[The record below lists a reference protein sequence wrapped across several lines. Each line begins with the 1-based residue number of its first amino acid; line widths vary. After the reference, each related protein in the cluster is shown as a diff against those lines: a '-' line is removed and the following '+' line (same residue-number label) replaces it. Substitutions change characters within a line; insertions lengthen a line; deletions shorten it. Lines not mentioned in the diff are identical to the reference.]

1 MELDFPVVVLEAR
14 PGLWCASV
22 PWIAPLAEPSTG
34 PHRTAVV
41 EEILQRV
48 ARATRE
54 QLEPHAYD
62 QLVAP
67 ENLRATSLE
76 IAVERRVREDRPPV
90 ELTATLPVVAGAR
103 EDGLARA
110 WLPTAPGECVAAERA
125 DDLPATLATWA
136 GEWADARDAD
146 TLAPLEAAGPP
157 RLETT
162 DLTLSLDPDDE
173 SASREM
179 GRLVRP
185 TALHE
190 AATNLTHLAAE
201 GTTRRA
207 FGREQTTGELV
218 DAITA
223 SNPSHICLVGP
234 PGAGKTAI
242 IEEAV
247 RRAVELQ
254 ANYQQRR
261 DVWRT
266 GGEQMMAGTD
276 GRGDWQQRALRIC
289 RELARRDD
297 VLVVDDLAGF
307 ALAGSRGGHANLAR
321 FLEPEMAEDRFSTI
335 AEATD
340 RTLDR
345 VRQEVPGFVESFRLV
360 RVPEMSLR
368 KTYQVA
374 GAYVRHLEATHQVAV
389 APDAVETAVDLCD
402 RYLRRESLPGKAIRL
417 LETAARDADRRAR
430 SRPGRTELDQA
441 AIAHTVHRETGLP
454 RRILDAD
461 RGRSADEVRRAFE
474 RRVFGQPAASETVS
488 RLGAAIE
495 QGLAHPDQPF
505 ASLLLIGP
513 SGVGKTET
521 ARALADEVFGSPHRL
536 IRFDMSEFGE
546 PRAASRLIGSR
557 ESPEGELTGRIRT
570 QPHTV
575 LLFDEVEKAHRRV
588 LDLLL
593 QILDDGRLT
602 DASGR
607 TVDFCNTVVAM
618 TSNLG
623 ADEPIDPEAYRR
635 AAEEYFRPE
644 FFNRLDRIVPYEP
657 LDRETLRRIARR
669 ALGEILDRRGLQ
681 QPNILVD
688 VSPDLVDHLVAG
700 ATDRRYGARTLQHG
714 IERELLTPLA
724 HQMTRHEADGELTRV
739 RVTPSDT
746 GDEQTI
752 ALDLQTIEPADPLPS
767 SDEIPRGRPARDVQ
781 ERIERLLADFDA
793 LRDSEAMAE
802 VDARHGELLEAFNE
816 DLAADSDAGE
826 ALRQCEI
833 VRQQVDSILD
843 RIRDLLGEE
852 APDEPEMPELDA
864 FDQTRRH
871 RWNMRLDRLEHHL
884 LWLARQLHASRKRRV
899 DSGTLLAR
907 GLAGP
912 TGRLVELWWAV
923 AATFAD
929 ISDIE
934 LAVAIEHEGRWQPF
948 DPPDR
953 HRGLPIGDQTQGS
966 PAVALS
972 AEHPGIRDVFEQLSG
987 YLFAPQPPTRGRHA
1001 LMLASAADWGT
1012 SDPEQ
1017 LVERLAERPPDAD
1030 DARLEYRLESGR
1042 LEDLRLQTDEVCP
1055 AIDSGEFPDFARRL
1069 VLRRLEQLEVQL

>member
-1 MELDFPVVVLEAR
+1 VELAFPVVVLESR
-14 PGLWCASV
+14 PGLWRASV
-22 PWIAPLAEPSTG
+22 PWIEPLADPSTG
-34 PHRTAVV
+34 PHRTAVLD
-41 EEILQRV
+41 EILQRT
-48 ARATRE
+48 AEATRQ
-54 QLEPHAYD
+54 QLEPADYD

-67 ENLRATSLE
+67 ENLRATTVD
-76 IAVERRVREDRPPV
+76 IAIERQVREDRPTV
-90 ELTATLPVVAGAR
+90 ELTAALPVVAGER

-110 WLPTAPGECVAAERA
+110 WLPTAPGGCVAAESP

-136 GEWADARDAD
+136 AEWADDRDAD
-146 TLAPLEAAGPP
+146 SLAPLEAAGPP

-162 DLTLSLDPDDE
+162 DLTLSLDPDDD

-185 TALHE
+185 EALHD

-207 FGREQTTGELV
+207 FGREETVGELV

-223 SNPSHICLVGP
+223 TDPSHLCLVGP

-247 RRAVELQ
+247 RRAIELQ
-254 ANYQQRR
+254 ASYQQRR

-276 GRGDWQQRALRIC
+276 GGGDWQQRALRVC
-289 RELARRDD
+289 RELARRND

-307 ALAGSRGGHANLAR
+307 ALAGSSTGSANLAR

-345 VRQEVPGFVESFRLV
+345 VRQEVPGFVESFRRI
-360 RVPEMSLR
+360 RVPEMSLAD
-368 KTYQVA
+368 TYDVA
-374 GAYVRHLEATHQVAV
+374 GSFVRHLESTHDVAV

-402 RYLRRESLPGKAIRL
+402 RYLRREALPGKAIRL
-417 LETAARDADRRAR
+417 LQTAARDADRRAR
-430 SRPGRTELDQA
+430 SRPGPAEVDQA
-441 AIAHTVHRETGLP
+441 AVAHTVHRETGLP

-461 RGRSADEVRRAFE
+461 RGRTSGEVRQSFE
-474 RRVFGQPAASETVS
+474 SRVFGQPDASRTVS
-488 RLGAAIE
+488 SLVAAIE

-521 ARALADEVFGSPHRL
+521 ARAMADEVFGSPHRL

-546 PRAASRLIGSR
+546 PEAASRLIGSR
-557 ESPEGELTGRIRT
+557 ESPEGELTGRVRT

-588 LDLLL
+588 LDVLL

-602 DASGR
+602 DAAGR

-623 ADEPIDPEAYRR
+623 ADEANDAAVYRL
-635 AAEEYFRPE
+635 AAEEFFRPE
-644 FFNRLDRIVPYEP
+644 FFNRLDRIVTYEP
-657 LDRETLRRIARR
+657 LDRDTLRRIARR
-669 ALGEILDRRGLQ
+669 ALGDILDRRGLQ

-688 VSPDLVDHLVAG
+688 VSPELVDHLVTG

-724 HQMTRHEADGELTRV
+724 HQMTRHEAGGELTRV
-739 RVTPSDT
+739 RITPGGDDDSD
-746 GDEQTI
+746 I
-752 ALDLQTIEPADPLPS
+752 ALDLTTIEPAEPLPS
-767 SDEIPRGRPARDVQ
+767 ADEIPRGRPSRDV
-781 ERIERLLADFDA
+781 EKRISRLLADYEA
-793 LRDSEAMAE
+793 LRDSDAMADIDE
-802 VDARHGELLEAFNE
+802 RHSELLEAFNE
-816 DLAADSDAGE
+816 DVAADSDAGE

-833 VRQQVDSILD
+833 IRQQVDSILD

-852 APDEPEMPELDA
+852 APGAPEMPELDA

-871 RWNMRLDRLEHHL
+871 RWNTRLDRLRNHL
-884 LWLARQLHASRKRRV
+884 LWLARQLTASRERRV
-899 DSGTLLAR
+899 DAGTLVAR

-912 TGRLVELWWAV
+912 TAPLVELWWAI
-923 AATFAD
+923 AGTFAD
-929 ISDIE
+929 IWDIE
-934 LAVAIEHEGRWQPF
+934 VAVAIDREGRWQPL
-948 DPPDR
+948 DPRDR
-953 HRGLPIGDQTQGS
+953 QRGLPLGDETQGS

-972 AEHPGIRDVFEQLSG
+972 AEHPGIRDVFEQLAG

-1001 LMLASAADWGT
+1001 LMLAAATDWGT
-1012 SDPEQ
+1012 TVPDQ
-1017 LVERLAERPPDAD
+1017 LASRLADSPPDAPD
-1030 DARLEYRLESGR
+1030 PRLEYRLESGR
-1042 LEDLRLQTDEVCP
+1042 LEDLRLQTDDVCP
-1055 AIDSGEFPDFARRL
+1055 DIDSGEFPDFARRL